1 VLTPIPKKK
10 LFFSFLLFISFYFKH
25 DFKRNVSLSSW
36 QINNIKMKRRNFFKT
51 TALSS
56 SVVAL
61 AGMAACTP
69 QPQTSPAK
77 PDFTDFDLNE
87 ITINELQQK
96 MGSGELTAEI
106 ICQKYLDR
114 IALVDPV
121 LKSVIEINPDTLEI
135 AKKLDEERKSGHMR
149 GPLHGIPVLIKDN
162 IDTFDKMQTTAGS
175 LALAG
180 NIAEIDAF
188 IVKKLRDAGAVLL
201 GKTNLSEW
209 ANFRSTNS
217 SSGWSGRGGQVRNPY
232 LTDRS
237 PCGSSSGTG
246 AAVAANLC
254 AIGIGTETNG
264 SIVCPSGI
272 NGIVGI
278 KPTLG
283 LWSRRGIIPIAHS
296 QDTAGPM
303 ARTVKDAAILLGAL
317 AAFDPTDAETHLD
330 REEHFTDYIQFLDV
344 NGLKGMRIGIASEM
358 IGFNAKVD
366 ELFKQAVEV
375 MKANGAEIIE
385 EVKFENRDKWGN
397 PSYEVLLY
405 EFKADLNKYL
415 QEHSAAPVKSLE
427 QIIEFNKLN
436 ADREMPWFAQ
446 EIFEQAQAKGDLTT
460 PEYLTALADSKR
472 VAGKEGIDASMDK
485 HNLDAIIAQTNGPA
499 WTIDWVNGDHFSG
512 GSSSPAAISGY
523 PNITVPMGTIHGLPV
538 GISFFGRA
546 WSEPKLLKIAYAF
559 EQATKHRK
567 APGFLE
573 SLAEPGL

>member
-1 VLTPIPKKK
+1 
-10 LFFSFLLFISFYFKH
+10 
-25 DFKRNVSLSSW
+25 
-36 QINNIKMKRRNFFKT
+36 MKRRTFFKT
-51 TALSS
+51 TALGSS
-56 SVVAL
+56 AL
-61 AGMAACTP
+61 ALTGVAACTQ
-69 QPQTSPAK
+69 QPVQSVK
-77 PDFTDFDLNE
+77 PDFATFDLNE
-87 ITINELQQK
+87 ITIDTLQQK
-96 MGSGELTAEI
+96 MASGEITAAE

-114 IALVDPV
+114 IKLVDSV
-121 LKSVIEINPDTLEI
+121 LKSVIELNPDALEI
-135 AKKLDEERKSGHMR
+135 ARQLDEERKAGKIR

-175 LALAG
+175 LALEG
-180 NIAEIDAF
+180 NIANIDAF
-188 IVKKLRDAGAVLL
+188 VVKKLRDAGAVLL

-217 SSGWSGRGGQVRNPY
+217 SSGWSGRGGQVRNPFC
-232 LTDRS
+232 LDRS

-246 AAVAANLC
+246 AAVSANLC

-264 SIVCPSGI
+264 SIVCPSGV
-272 NGIVGI
+272 NGIVGV

-303 ARTVKDAAILLGAL
+303 ARSVKDAAILLGAL
-317 AAFDPTDAETHLD
+317 AAFDPTDAETHL
-330 REEHFTDYIQFLDV
+330 ETGEIHTDYTQFLDE
-344 NGLKGMRIGIASEM
+344 NGLTGMRIGIASEM

-366 ELFKQAVEV
+366 AIFKQAVETL
-375 MKANGAEIIE
+375 KAKGAEIID
-385 EVKFENRDKWGN
+385 EVKFENHRKWGD
-397 PSYEVLLY
+397 PSYQVLLF

-415 QEHSAAPVKSLE
+415 LEHPAAPVKSME
-427 QIIEFNKLN
+427 EIIEFNKKN

-446 EIFEQAQAKGDLTT
+446 EIFELAQSKGDLTSE
-460 PEYLTALADSKR
+460 EYLKALKDSKLF
-472 VAGKEGIDASMDK
+472 AGKEGIDAVMEK

-523 PNITVPMGTIHGLPV
+523 PNITVPMGYVHDLPV
-538 GISFFGRA
+538 GISFFGKA

-573 SLAEPGL
+573 TLPVLQEQ

>member
-1 VLTPIPKKK
+1 
-10 LFFSFLLFISFYFKH
+10 
-25 DFKRNVSLSSW
+25 
-36 QINNIKMKRRNFFKT
+36 MKRRTFFKT
-51 TALSS
+51 TALSG

-61 AGMAACTP
+61 AGIASCTP
-69 QPQTSPAK
+69 QPKETEK
-77 PDFTDFDLNE
+77 PDFSEFEFNE
-87 ITINELQQK
+87 ITIDDLQQK
-96 MGSGELTAEI
+96 MASGEITAEG

-114 IALVDPV
+114 IKLVDPL
-121 LKSVIEINPDTLEI
+121 LKSVIEINPDALEI
-135 AKKLDEERKSGHMR
+135 ARQLDDERKAGKTR

-175 LALAG
+175 LALEG
-180 NIAEIDAF
+180 NIANIDAF
-188 IVKKLRDAGAVLL
+188 IVQKLRDAGAVLL

-217 SSGWSGRGGQVRNPY
+217 SSGWSGRGGQVRNPFC
-232 LTDRS
+232 LDRS

-246 AAVAANLC
+246 AAVSANLC

-272 NGIVGI
+272 NGVVGI

-317 AAFDPTDAETHLD
+317 ASFDPTDAETHL
-330 REEHFTDYIQFLDV
+330 EKGEIFNDYIQFIGAENLS
-344 NGLKGMRIGIASEM
+344 GIRIGIASQMVPE
-358 IGFNAKVD
+358 NDKVSD
-366 ELFKQAVEV
+366 LFALAVEAL
-375 MKANGAEIIE
+375 KKLGAEIVE
-385 EVKFENRDKWGN
+385 KAEFPENRKWSA

-415 QEHSAAPVKSLE
+415 SEHQKAPVKSME
-427 QIIEFNKLN
+427 EIINFNKLN
-436 ADREMPWFAQ
+436 ADKEMPWFAQ
-446 EIFEQAQAKGDLTT
+446 EIFEQAQAKGDLNS
-460 PEYLTALADSKR
+460 PEYLKALNESKR
-472 VAGKEGIDASMDK
+472 FAGKEGIDAVMEK

-523 PNITVPMGTIHGLPV
+523 PNITVPMGFVHGLPI

-546 WSEPKLLKIAYAF
+546 WSEPVLLKIAYAY

-567 APGFLE
+567 APDFKETLE
-573 SLAEPGL
+573 NA